1 MDYHARMPRSGF
13 IFAAVGLVFVMS
25 LGYACADVT
34 QAEPGP
40 QGSPTPASTEIT
52 PVHVTAVAEE
62 TAVTPITG
70 QAEAT
75 SGPAQADPEV
85 GDSSGL
91 FTGVR
96 GGLIGAGIALGIVVV
111 VTVLVR
117 GIRAAFACKR

>member
-1 MDYHARMPRSGF
+1 V
-13 IFAAVGLVFVMS
+13 FAAVGFVCVLV
-25 LGYACADVT
+25 LGCACAEAT

-40 QGSPTPASTEIT
+40 QGSPTAAPTEIA
-52 PVHVTAVAEE
+52 PVRVTAVAEE
-62 TAVTPITG
+62 TAVTPITS

-85 GDSSGL
+85 SDSSGL

-117 GIRAAFACKR
+117 GIRAAFAWKR